1 MGEIFQVPE
10 TDNISALEY
19 EVIFA
24 IAKDN
29 LEEGERPDIPFF
41 SKVSFRSVS
50 SRLKHY
56 GFKVSIKGINRTYRD
71 NNIEIII
78 MMKEEMKNENRNIN
92 ITSPY

>member
-1 MGEIFQVPE
+1 MPK
-10 TDNISALEY
+10 TDNISALGY

-56 GFKVSIKGINRTYRD
+56 GFKVSIRGINRTYR
-71 NNIEIII
+71 NNNNEGGN
-78 MMKEEMKNENRNIN
+78 EE
-92 ITSPY
+92 